1 MIDGGP
7 CGTAFDL
14 QAAVER
20 VMALSRE
27 TRQDSAELTG
37 SRLRRLES
45 VQAALVERGLW
56 TSGPS
61 TLYAVLG
68 LTRREVESCRVL
80 GWIMDPLAPHGLGT
94 AVLDQLLGWLEE
106 QAEVASFSR
115 SALAGVQVVTE
126 EARRRSRA
134 DLVLYGQGWEIVIEA
149 KLAAAEQPDQGH
161 RLAADWPDA
170 HYVFLTSR
178 GLKMVTGRDTV
189 WTPMRWDTVNS
200 FVRVA
205 LLDAKPPP
213 TPEATTARNAVRDY
227 LIATGHLE
235 HDQR

>member
-1 MIDGGP
+1 MIEGEAF
-7 CGTAFDL
+7 GTAFDL
-14 QAAVER
+14 QAAIER
-20 VMALSRE
+20 VKELSRE
-27 TRQDSAELTG
+27 TRQDSADLTG
-37 SRLRRLES
+37 SRLRRLEA

-68 LTRREVESCRVL
+68 LTRREVEACRVL
-80 GWIMDPLAPHGLGT
+80 GWILDPLAPHGLGT
-94 AVLDQLLGWLEE
+94 AVLGQLLDWLEE
-106 QAEVASFSR
+106 HAEVESVSR
-115 SALAGVQVVTE
+115 SALADVQVVIE

-149 KLAAAEQPDQGH
+149 KLAAGEQPDQGH

-170 HYVFLTSR
+170 HYVFLTPR
-178 GLKMVTGRDTV
+178 GLEMVTGRDTV
-189 WTPMRWDTVNS
+189 WTPMRWDTING
-200 FVRVA
+200 FVRIA

-213 TPEATTARNAVRDY
+213 TPEATTARNAVRDF
-227 LIATGHLE
+227 LIATGYLE